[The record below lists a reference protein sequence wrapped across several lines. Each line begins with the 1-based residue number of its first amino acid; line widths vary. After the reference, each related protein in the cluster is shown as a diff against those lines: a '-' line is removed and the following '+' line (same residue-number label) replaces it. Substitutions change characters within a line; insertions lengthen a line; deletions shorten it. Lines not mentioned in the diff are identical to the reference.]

1 MFPVFSPMKK
11 NLNRRN
17 FLKSATQ
24 ASAGA
29 VALRYAAVVGM
40 FSANV
45 PNIFA
50 GETDLPVKL
59 GGKPVRTTLFPT
71 WPVYDETEEKALL
84 DVLHSKKW
92 FRGEGQHV
100 NQFEAAFMKLTG
112 AKHCVATANGTSA
125 VLASLGA
132 LDVGPGDEVIVPP
145 YTFVATI
152 NAVLMHHALPVFVD
166 TDPETFQID
175 AKKIEAAITDRTVAI
190 MPVHVGG
197 SPADLDTILE
207 IGARR
212 KIPVI
217 EDACQ
222 AHLAEWR
229 GKKVGTY
236 GVTGCFSFQ
245 ASKNLTSGEGGAVI
259 TNDDELAER
268 LYSFHNNCRARKT
281 ASYNFTYRG
290 TRGANLR
297 LAEFQGALLLAQLA
311 RLETQAKTRDANAA
325 YLAKQ
330 LAEIPGIVPAK
341 NYDGCTRSAH
351 HLFML
356 RYGKDQFAG
365 LPRAK
370 FLAAMADE
378 GIPCSGG
385 YSPLNIE
392 PFIQNAF
399 KTRAYQRV
407 YAPDVLAGWAERT
420 RCPDND
426 KICEEAVWFTQN
438 MMLGSRADMDDIVAA
453 VKKIHSHAAELAK
466 G

>member
-1 MFPVFSPMKK
+1 MKIIF
-11 NLNRRN
+11 NRRN
-17 FLKSATQ
+17 FLKTTAQ
-24 ASAGA
+24 AGAGA
-29 VALRYAAVVGM
+29 VALRYAAVAGM
-40 FSANV
+40 FK
-45 PNIFA
+45 A
-50 GETDLPVKL
+50 GLPTVYAAETEKPAVL
-59 GGKPVRTTLFPT
+59 GGTPVRTAPFPA

-100 NQFEAAFMKLTG
+100 NQFEEAFIQLTG

-190 MPVHVGG
+190 LPVHVGG
-197 SPADLDTILE
+197 SPADLDTIME
-207 IGARR
+207 VGARR
-212 KIPVI
+212 KIHVV

-222 AHLAEWR
+222 SHLAEWR
-229 GKKVGTY
+229 GKKVGNY
-236 GVTGCFSFQ
+236 GAIGCFSFQ
-245 ASKNLTSGEGGAVI
+245 ASKNLTAGEGGALI
-259 TNDDELAER
+259 TNDDEVAER

-297 LAEFQGALLLAQLA
+297 LTEFQGALLLAQMA
-311 RLETQAKTRDANAA
+311 RLEAQSKTRDANAA

-341 NYDGCTRSAH
+341 NYEGCTRSAH
-351 HLFML
+351 HLFMF
-356 RYGKDQFAG
+356 RYSQENFAG

-370 FLAAMADE
+370 FLAALTAE

-385 YSPLNIE
+385 YSPLNTE

-407 YAPDVLAGWAERT
+407 YSTDVLTNWVGRT
-420 RCPDND
+420 HCPVND
-426 KICEEAVWFTQN
+426 KLCDEAVWFTQN
-438 MMLGSRADMDDIVAA
+438 MLLGSQADMDDIVAA
-453 VKKIHSHAAELAK
+453 LKKIQGHAAGLAK
-466 G
+466 V